1 MQVVGSGQERL
12 PRNPHEDRTPETK
25 GKDGTHQKVFRKFFG
40 FQAKDLLE
48 SLVRNASLV
57 LILFDFSS

>member
-12 PRNPHEDRTPETK
+12 PRDPHEDRTPQAE
-25 GKDGTHQKVFRKFFG
+25 GEDGTHQKVFRKFFG

-48 SLVRNASLV
+48 SLVRNALLV
-57 LILFDFSS
+57 LI